1 MNSDWPLA
9 RTFLEKHPYEA
20 ALVLEK
26 LAPARIAELLGEMP
40 QPVATGVL
48 EELTSSTGAACL
60 LASPVENAGRVIES
74 LSLDAAARMLRC
86 LPAGERDSLL
96 SAVSDRRAAPL
107 RRLLTYPLGTAG
119 SLMDPQVLALPEALL
134 VGDALERVQRT
145 AQHTFYYLYVINA
158 EQMLVGV
165 MNLRELMMAAPLDHL
180 STVMH
185 KPVERLPANTALAA
199 ILLHP
204 AWREFHALPV
214 ADSEEK
220 FLGAIRYKTLKRLE
234 QESARRGSP
243 DESLTALLSL
253 GELCWIGF
261 AGMLAGLAATVLPRG
276 ISANRGEENTHDSNE

>member
-26 LAPARIAELLGEMP
+26 LAPAQIAELLGEMP

-48 EELTSSTGAACL
+48 EKLTSSTGAACL
-60 LASPVENAGRVIES
+60 LASPVEVAGRVIES

-96 SAVSDRRAAPL
+96 SAVSDRRTAPL

-119 SLMDPQVLALPEALL
+119 SLMDPQVPALPEALL

-145 AQHTFYYLYVINA
+145 AQHNFYYLYVINA
-158 EQMLVGV
+158 EQILVGV
-165 MNLRELMMAAPLDHL
+165 MNLRELMLAAPLDHL

-185 KPVERLPANTALAA
+185 KPVERLPAITTLAA

-214 ADSEEK
+214 TDSEEK

-243 DESLTALLSL
+243 DESMTALLSL

-261 AGMLAGLAATVLPRG
+261 AGMIAGLAATVLPRG
-276 ISANRGEENTHDSNE
+276 ISANRSEENPHGSNE

>member
-26 LAPARIAELLGEMP
+26 LAPAQIAQLLGEMP

-86 LPAGERDSLL
+86 LPAAERDSLL

-165 MNLRELMMAAPLDHL
+165 MNLRELMLAAPLDHL

-185 KPVERLPANTALAA
+185 KPVERLPANTTLEA

-243 DESLTALLSL
+243 GESLTALLSL

-261 AGMLAGLAATVLPRG
+261 GGMLAGLAATVLPRG
-276 ISANRGEENTHDSNE
+276 ISANRGEGKTHDSND

>member
-1 MNSDWPLA
+1 
-9 RTFLEKHPYEA
+9 
-20 ALVLEK
+20 
-26 LAPARIAELLGEMP
+26 
-40 QPVATGVL
+40 
-48 EELTSSTGAACL
+48 
-60 LASPVENAGRVIES
+60 
-74 LSLDAAARMLRC
+74 MLRY
-86 LPAGERDSLL
+86 LPAGDRDNLL

-119 SLMDPQVLALPEALL
+119 SLMDPQVLALPEAMP
-134 VGDALERVQRT
+134 VGHALERVQRT

-158 EQMLVGV
+158 EQILVGV
-165 MNLRELMMAAPLDHL
+165 MNLRELMLAEPFDRL

-185 KPVERLPANTALAA
+185 KPVERLAANTTLAA

-234 QESARRGSP
+234 QENARRALP
-243 DESLTALLSL
+243 AESLTALLSL

-261 AGMLAGLAATVLPRG
+261 AGMLAGLATSVLPRG
-276 ISANRGEENTHDSNE
+276 ISANRSEENTHDSVE